1 LRPGI
6 PGSPS
11 RSFISRSYRV
21 RNKDRVDYGIPLP
34 IKSGSSSQFFPDF
47 LWWVKRTIW
56 ALDTTGKFILDEKV
70 RTKLLTVPSPLRIG
84 LVVRG
89 HLEANYKTVD
99 EDGWTI
105 LAISCR

>member
-1 LRPGI
+1 
-6 PGSPS
+6 
-11 RSFISRSYRV
+11 
-21 RNKDRVDYGIPLP
+21 VDYGIPLP